1 MKLKQLSLLSAVALL
16 SVVGCAGT
24 PSSST
29 TSSSSSDTTSSSGGT
44 SSSNSS
50 SQDIDFNDDDTI
62 FEAALGEY
70 QKALDAINP
79 ITGNTEEYHNDS
91 KRYVRLAQAE
101 AKLLDSAVMLP
112 TTTDG
117 GSWAITRIAPNSVP
131 SVQWGTDNDKLKSL
145 VISDDFITREERAEL
160 KELYEQEKAKGDE
173 GNYDPAA
180 YLVKEGHVLQTEYHT
195 LFSMIPETLDIH
207 NNSRA
212 TTTEYLANM
221 VEGLVQYDNLGNLKP
236 CIATSWEKSIE
247 NGKTTYTFTLRQDA
261 KWFKSSGEVY
271 AGITAQD
278 FVDGFHHMLDCSA
291 GLGELVCGVVDGAEE
306 YFKGETTKFDE
317 VGIKATDTYTLK
329 ITLTADIPYF
339 LSMLTY
345 STFMPMNANFFTA
358 QGGVFGRAKF
368 KSKSK
373 TAAYKYGKSGAS
385 NNIDT
390 ILYNSAYLCTKIT
403 DGNQIVF
410 QKNPNY
416 YDADKVLVSY
426 IDYTYTDSSDTDAY
440 WNACLAGTYTG
451 CTLSSELMTKAK
463 ANGYYDE
470 YAYQTS
476 TQATTYFLGYNLNR
490 KNYGADSEASLQ
502 STKLNNETEQTKTKK
517 ALINKNFRK
526 ALSYAFS
533 KKTWN
538 GITTTEDL
546 AETSLRNMLVSPD
559 FVSTTETVTID
570 DKTWES
576 GTVYGDMVQYYLD
589 QISGDGI
596 RVQDGVD
603 GWYLPTKAAEYFAE
617 AKKELGEDFFKDG
630 PVQIDIIN
638 YSKSS
643 TLNSQAQ
650 YYKKAIEE
658 AFGSEYVTVNI
669 MDTSN
674 LTNYNN
680 ASYYGESSDDM
691 NYDLFWG
698 SGWGADYGDPL
709 TYLNSLSENG
719 YMTKVIGLF

>member
-16 SVVGCAGT
+16 SVVGCST
-24 PSSST
+24 NPSSGT
-29 TSSSSSDTTSSSGGT
+29 TSSSSSNSGTSASSNTSSS
-44 SSSNSS
+44 
-50 SQDIDFNDDDTI
+50 SQIGADADDDTI
-62 FEAALGEY
+62 YEAVLGEY
-70 QKALDAINP
+70 QAALDSINP
-79 ITGNTEEYHNDS
+79 VTGNVDEYQNDS

-117 GSWAITRIAPNSVP
+117 GSWAITRIAPNSIP
-131 SVQWGTDNDKLKSL
+131 SVQWGTDSDKLKSL
-145 VISDDFITREERAEL
+145 VISDDFITRTERDEL
-160 KELYEQEKAKGDE
+160 NKLYKQEKAKGDE

-180 YLVKEGHVLQTEYHT
+180 YLKKKGHTLQTEYHT

-236 CIATSWEKSIE
+236 CIATSWNKSIE
-247 NGKTTYTFTLRQDA
+247 GGKTTYTFTLRQDA
-261 KWFKSSGEVY
+261 KWYKSSGEVY

-291 GLGELVCGVVDGAEE
+291 GLGELVCGVVDGAEA
-306 YFKGETTKFDE
+306 YFKGETTKFDD

-345 STFMPMNANFFTA
+345 STFMPMNATFFTNC
-358 QGGVFGRAKF
+358 GGVFGRAKF

-373 TAAYKYGKSGAS
+373 SAAYKYGKSGAS

-410 QKNPNY
+410 KKNPNY
-416 YDADKVLVSY
+416 YDADKVIVES

-463 ANGYYDE
+463 ENHYYED

-476 TQATTYFLGYNLNR
+476 TKATTYFLGYNLNR
-490 KNYGADSEASLQ
+490 KNYGADSEASLK
-502 STKLNNETEQTKTKK
+502 SSKLNNKDDQTKTKT
-517 ALINKNFRK
+517 ALLNKNFRK

-559 FVSTTETVTID
+559 FVSTSETVTID
-570 DKTWES
+570 NKTWDS
-576 GTVYGDMVQYYLD
+576 GTVYGDMVQYYLN
-589 QISGDGI
+589 QINDDGI
-596 RVQDGVD
+596 KVQDGVD
-603 GWYLPTKAAEYFAE
+603 GWYLPTKAKEYFA
-617 AKKELGEDFFKDG
+617 KTKEDLGSDFFANG

-658 AFGSEYVTVNI
+658 AFGTEYVTVNI

-709 TYLNSLSENG
+709 TYLNSLSQNG